1 LAAFALGEKM
11 RRSGTKPWAGLAASL
26 IISLELT
33 PAAQGQDTG
42 GAAGGTSGDP
52 TLITLPELSVS
63 AQADRAFFAPDTASQ
78 GVVTGKQIE
87 EQPRSRVGEVLELVP
102 GLIATQHS
110 GEGKANQYFL
120 RGFNLDHGTD
130 IDITLEDM
138 PVNMRT
144 HGHGQG
150 YADLNFMIPELI
162 STLQYSKGPYFPDLG
177 DFDTAGAVQINYVDT
192 LPHDLALVTA
202 GTLGYY
208 RGLGAMS
215 RPVGAGNLLAAAEY
229 VHADGP
235 WTIPDNYNKGNLVL
249 NYSQGNANNG
259 FSFTGM
265 YMNDAFH
272 ATNQIPQRAVTEGLI
287 CLYCPLDPT
296 DGGSSERYSFS
307 TKYATTTDTG
317 QLKAN
322 AYFIGY
328 QLQLFNNF
336 DGFVTFPPP
345 IGDQFLQ
352 QDRRK
357 IYGGNV
363 SYMMPGNIFGFDAKN
378 TIGFQTRT
386 DDIHIDLAETT
397 GRIVRFTVRDDHVI
411 ESSAGVYIE
420 NRVQWLDKFRTMTGI
435 REDLYYGSD
444 ESTLQANSGKIVQ
457 AITSPKGNLIF
468 GPWQN
473 TEYYLSVGQGFHSN
487 DLRGTLTNVDAL
499 ATEINFMQGNPNVVT
514 QGKTPLLTKATGYE
528 AGMRSEPLPN
538 LKLEGALFVLNLN
551 SEATFSGDQAVT
563 TPGRPSQRKGI
574 ELSASYKPLPWLRLD
589 GDFAATHARFANGDT
604 GEADTE
610 PGHPG
615 NYIPGAANMIATA
628 SATIEDLGPW
638 FGALRFRY
646 FGRRPLI
653 EDNSVTS
660 KPTTLLD
667 LRVGY
672 KFSEQARLWLDI
684 LNLFNNTGAH
694 QIDYFY
700 PSQLA
705 NETAPVYDVHFKPV
719 EPLSVRFTLSMTF

>member
-1 LAAFALGEKM
+1 M
-11 RRSGTKPWAGLAASL
+11 RRSGAKPWSGLAACL
-26 IISLELT
+26 IVWLGSAPGS
-33 PAAQGQDTG
+33 PAQEARTTSD
-42 GAAGGTSGDP
+42 GGTL
-52 TLITLPELSVS
+52 TTLPEVSVT
-63 AQADRAFFAPDTASQ
+63 APAEGAFFAPDTASQ
-78 GVVTGKQIE
+78 GVVSGEQIQQ
-87 EQPRSRVGEVLELVP
+87 QPAYRVGETLEVVP
-102 GLIATQHS
+102 GLIVTQHS

-130 IDITLEDM
+130 IDITLDEM

-144 HGHGQG
+144 HAHGQG

-162 STLQYSKGPYFPDLG
+162 STLQYSKGPYFPALG
-177 DFDTAGAVQINYVDT
+177 DFDTAGAVQINYVNA
-192 LPHDLALVTA
+192 LPHDLAMVSA

-215 RPVGAGNLLAAAEY
+215 RPVGAGNLLAATEY

-249 NYSQGNANNG
+249 NYSQGNADNG

-307 TKYATTTDTG
+307 PKYAATTETG

-357 IYGGNV
+357 IYGGNI
-363 SYMMPGNIFGFDAKN
+363 SYMVPGNIFGFDAQN
-378 TIGFQTRT
+378 TVGFQTRT

-397 GRIVRFTVRDDHVI
+397 GRVVRFTVRDDHVI
-411 ESSAGVYIE
+411 EASGGLFLE
-420 NRVQWLDKFRTMTGI
+420 NRIQWLDKFRTVTGL

-444 ESTLQANSGKIVQ
+444 ESTLQANSGTIVQ

-468 GPWQN
+468 GPWNQ

-487 DLRGTLTNVDAL
+487 DLRGALTNVDAL
-499 ATEINFMQGNPNVVT
+499 ATEINFQQGNPTVVT

-528 AGMRSEPLPN
+528 LGVRSEPVPD
-538 LKLEGALFVLNLN
+538 LKLEGALFVLNLA
-551 SEATFSGDQAVT
+551 SEATFDGDEAMT

-574 ELSASYKPLPWLRLD
+574 ELSASYKPLAWLRLD
-589 GDFAATHARFANGDT
+589 GDFAATHARYADGDPGT
-604 GEADTE
+604 GDTE

-615 NYIPGAANMIATA
+615 SYIPNAANVIATA
-628 SATIEDLGPW
+628 GATIEDLGPW
-638 FGALRFRY
+638 FAALKFRY

-653 EDNSVTS
+653 EDDSVTS
-660 KPTTLLD
+660 RPTTLVD
-667 LRVGY
+667 LRIGY
-672 KFSEQARLWLDI
+672 KFSEQARVWLDI
-684 LNLFNNTGAH
+684 FNLFNNTGAH

-719 EPLSVRFTLSMTF
+719 DPLSVRLTLSMTF

>member
-1 LAAFALGEKM
+1 M
-11 RRSGTKPWAGLAASL
+11 RRCRGKSWSGFAAGV
-26 IISLELT
+26 IISLGFASAA
-33 PAAQGQDTG
+33 PAEDSGTAGDSSPG
-42 GAAGGTSGDP
+42 GAT
-52 TLITLPELSVS
+52 ITLPEMNVS
-63 AQADRAFFAPDTASQ
+63 AQADRTFFAPDTASQ
-78 GVVTGKQIE
+78 GVVTGEQIQQ
-87 EQPRSRVGEVLELVP
+87 QPAYRVGETLEVVP
-102 GLIATQHS
+102 GLIVTQHS

-130 IDITLEDM
+130 IDISLDDM

-144 HGHGQG
+144 HAHGQG

-162 STLQYSKGPYFPDLG
+162 STLQYSKGPYFPALG

-192 LPHDLALVTA
+192 LPHDLALLSA
-202 GTLGYY
+202 GMFGYG
-208 RGLGAMS
+208 RGLGAVS
-215 RPVGAGNLLAAAEY
+215 RPVGPGNLLVAAEY

-235 WTIPDNYNKGNLVL
+235 WTIPDNYNKGNLVA
-249 NYSQGNANNG
+249 NYSQGNADNG

-307 TKYATTTDTG
+307 SKYAATTDTG
-317 QLKAN
+317 QLKAS
-322 AYFIGY
+322 AYLIGY

-345 IGDQFLQ
+345 IGDQFVQ

-363 SYMMPGNIFGFDAKN
+363 SYLIPGNVFGFDAQN
-378 TIGFQTRT
+378 TVGFQTRT

-397 GRIVRFTVRDDHVI
+397 GRVVRFTVRDDHVI
-411 ESSAGVYIE
+411 EASGGLFIE
-420 NRVQWLDKFRTMTGI
+420 NRIQWLDKFRTVTGL

-444 ESTLQANSGKIVQ
+444 ESTLQANSGTIVQ

-468 GPWQN
+468 GPWDQ

-487 DLRGTLTNVDAL
+487 DLRGALTTVNAL
-499 ATEINFMQGNPNVVT
+499 QTEINFQQGNPTVVP
-514 QGKTPLLTKATGYE
+514 QVKTPLLTKAIGYE
-528 AGMRSEPLPN
+528 VGVRSEPLPN
-538 LKLEGALFVLNLN
+538 LKVEGALFVLNLA
-551 SEATFSGDQAVT
+551 SEATFDGDEAET

-589 GDFAATHARFANGDT
+589 GDFAATHARYANGDPGT
-604 GEADTE
+604 ADTE

-615 NYIPGAANMIATA
+615 SYIPNSANLISTA
-628 SATIEDLGPW
+628 SATVEDLGPW
-638 FGALRFRY
+638 FGALRLRY

-653 EDNSVTS
+653 EDDSVTS
-660 KPTTLLD
+660 KPTTLAD
-667 LRVGY
+667 LRIGY
-672 KFSEQARLWLDI
+672 KFSEQAKLWLDI
-684 LNLFNNTGAH
+684 FNLFNNTGAH

-705 NETAPVYDVHFKPV
+705 NETAPVYDTHFKPV
-719 EPLSVRFTLSMTF
+719 EPASVRLTFSMTF

>member
-1 LAAFALGEKM
+1 M
-11 RRSGTKPWAGLAASL
+11 RRNRTKSWSGFTAGLIVSLGFASAAQAEDSGTAAADS
-26 IISLELT
+26 S
-33 PAAQGQDTG
+33 PG
-42 GAAGGTSGDP
+42 GAI
-52 TLITLPELSVS
+52 ITLPEVSVS
-63 AQADRAFFAPDTASQ
+63 APADKAFFAPDTASQ
-78 GVVTGKQIE
+78 GVVTGTEIE
-87 EQPRSRVGEVLELVP
+87 QQPRSRVGEVLEVVP
-102 GLIATQHS
+102 GLIVTQHS

-130 IDITLEDM
+130 IDITLDDM

-144 HGHGQG
+144 HAHGQG
-150 YADLNFMIPELI
+150 FADLNFMIPELI
-162 STLQYSKGPYFPDLG
+162 STLHYSKGPYFPDLG
-177 DFDTAGAVQINYVDT
+177 DFDTAGAVQINYVNT

-208 RGLGAMS
+208 RGVGAMS

-229 VHADGP
+229 VHFDGP
-235 WTIPDNYNKGNLVL
+235 FTIPDNYNKGNLVL
-249 NYSQGNANNG
+249 NYSQGNADNG

-265 YMNDAFH
+265 YMKDAFH
-272 ATNQIPQRAVTEGLI
+272 ATNQIPLRAVTEGLI

-296 DGGSSERYSFS
+296 DGGNSERYSFS
-307 TKYATTTDTG
+307 TTYAKTTING
-317 QLKAN
+317 QLNAN
-322 AYFIGY
+322 AYMIGY
-328 QLQLFNNF
+328 ALQLINDF

-345 IGDQFLQ
+345 IGDQFIQ

-363 SYMMPGNIFGFDAKN
+363 SYMVPGHLFGIDAKN

-386 DDIHIDLAETT
+386 DDIHIDLAQST
-397 GRIVRFTVRDDHVI
+397 GAVARFTVRDDHVI
-411 ESSAGVYIE
+411 ESSAGVYVE
-420 NRVQWLDKFRTMTGI
+420 NRVQWADKFRTMTGL

-487 DLRGTLTNVDAL
+487 DLRGALTTVDAK
-499 ATEINFMQGNPNVVT
+499 ATEINFMQGNPTVVA
-514 QGKTPLLTKATGYE
+514 QGQTPLLTKATGYE
-528 AGMRSEPLPN
+528 VGLRSEPLSN
-538 LKLEGALFVLNLN
+538 LKLEGALFVLNLA
-551 SEATFSGDQAVT
+551 SEATFSGDEAVT

-574 ELSASYKPLPWLRLD
+574 ELSASYKPFPWLRLD
-589 GDFAATHARFANGDT
+589 GDFAATHARYSNGDT
-604 GEADTE
+604 GAADTE

-615 NYIPGAANMIATA
+615 SYIPGAANMIATA
-628 SATIEDLGPW
+628 GATIEDLDHW

-660 KPTTLLD
+660 EPTALVD
-667 LRVGY
+667 LRIGY
-672 KFSEQARLWLDI
+672 KFSERARLWLDI
-684 LNLFNNTGAH
+684 LNLLDNRGAH

-705 NETAPVYDVHFKPV
+705 NETAPVYDVHFHPV
-719 EPLSVRFTLSMTF
+719 EPLSIRFTFSMTF

>member
-1 LAAFALGEKM
+1 
-11 RRSGTKPWAGLAASL
+11 
-26 IISLELT
+26 
-33 PAAQGQDTG
+33 
-42 GAAGGTSGDP
+42 
-52 TLITLPELSVS
+52 
-63 AQADRAFFAPDTASQ
+63 
-78 GVVTGKQIE
+78 
-87 EQPRSRVGEVLELVP
+87 VP
-102 GLIATQHS
+102 GLIVTQHS

-130 IDITLEDM
+130 IDIWLDDM

-144 HGHGQG
+144 HAHGQG

-162 STLQYSKGPYFPDLG
+162 GTLQYSKGPYFPALG

-192 LPHDLALVTA
+192 LTHDLALLSA
-202 GTLGYY
+202 GMFGYA
-208 RGLGAMS
+208 RGLGAVS
-215 RPVGAGNLLAAAEY
+215 RPVGAGDLLIAAEY

-235 WTIPDNYNKGNLVL
+235 WTIPDNYNKGNLVA
-249 NYSQGNANNG
+249 NYSQGNADYG

-272 ATNQIPQRAVTEGLI
+272 ATNQIPQRTVTEGLI

-307 TKYATTTDTG
+307 TKYAATTDTG

-322 AYFIGY
+322 AYLIGY

-345 IGDQFLQ
+345 IGDQFVQ

-357 IYGGNV
+357 IYGANV
-363 SYMMPGNIFGFDAKN
+363 SYMIPGHVFDFDAQN
-378 TIGFQTRT
+378 TVGFQTRT

-397 GRIVRFTVRDDHVI
+397 GRVVRFTVRDDHVI
-411 ESSAGVYIE
+411 EASGGLFIE
-420 NRVQWLDKFRTMTGI
+420 NPIQWLDKFRTVTGL

-444 ESTLQANSGKIVQ
+444 ESTFQANSGTIVR

-468 GPWQN
+468 GPWDQ

-487 DLRGTLTNVDAL
+487 DLRGALTTVNAL
-499 ATEINFMQGNPNVVT
+499 QTEINQMQGNPTVVP
-514 QGKTPLLTKATGYE
+514 QVKTPLLTKATGYE
-528 AGMRSEPLPN
+528 VGVRSEPLPG
-538 LKLEGALFVLNLN
+538 LKLEGALFVLNLA
-551 SEATFSGDQAVT
+551 SEATFDGDEAET

-574 ELSASYKPLPWLRLD
+574 ELSASYKPLTWLRLD
-589 GDFAATHARFANGDT
+589 ADFAATHARYANGDPGT
-604 GEADTE
+604 ADTE

-615 NYIPGAANMIATA
+615 SYIPNSANLISTA
-628 SATIEDLGPW
+628 SATVEDLGPW
-638 FGALRFRY
+638 FGALRLRY

-653 EDNSVTS
+653 EDDSVTS
-660 KPTTLLD
+660 RPTTLVD

-672 KFSEQARLWLDI
+672 KFSEQAKLWLDI
-684 LNLFNNTGAH
+684 FNLFNNTGAH

-705 NETAPVYDVHFKPV
+705 NEKAPVYDIHFKPV
-719 EPLSVRFTLSMTF
+719 EPASVRLTFRMTF

>member
-1 LAAFALGEKM
+1 M
-11 RRSGTKPWAGLAASL
+11 RRNRTKSWRGFTAGLIVSLGFASAALAEDSGTAAGNS
-26 IISLELT
+26 S
-33 PAAQGQDTG
+33 TG
-42 GAAGGTSGDP
+42 GATIA
-52 TLITLPELSVS
+52 LPEVSVS

-78 GVVTGKQIE
+78 GVVTGRQIE
-87 EQPRSRVGEVLELVP
+87 EQPRSRVGEVLEVVP

-130 IDITLEDM
+130 IDIWLADM

-144 HGHGQG
+144 HAHGQG
-150 YADLNFMIPELI
+150 FADLNFMIPELI
-162 STLQYSKGPYFPDLG
+162 SNLHYSKGPYFPDLG
-177 DFDTAGAVQINYVDT
+177 DFDTAGAVQINYVNT
-192 LPHDLALVTA
+192 LPHDLALATA

-215 RPVGAGNLLAAAEY
+215 RPIGAGNVLAAAEY
-229 VHADGP
+229 VHSDGP
-235 WTIPDNYNKGNLVL
+235 FVFPDNYNKGNLVL
-249 NYSQGNANNG
+249 NYSQGNPDNG

-287 CLYCPLDPT
+287 CLYCPFDPT

-307 TKYATTTDTG
+307 TKYAATTDAG
-317 QLKAN
+317 QLNAN

-345 IGDQFLQ
+345 IGDQFVQ

-363 SYMMPGNIFGFDAKN
+363 SYMMPGNLFGFDAKN

-386 DDIHIDLAETT
+386 DDIHIYLAETT
-397 GRIVRFTVRDDHVI
+397 GRVVRFTVRDDHVI

-420 NRVQWLDKFRTMTGI
+420 NRVQWADKFRTMTGL
-435 REDLYYGSD
+435 RGDLYYGSD

-457 AITSPKGNLIF
+457 AIASPKGNLIF

-499 ATEINFMQGNPNVVT
+499 ATEINFMRGNPTVVT

-528 AGMRSEPLPN
+528 VGLRSEPVPN
-538 LKLEGALFVLNLN
+538 FKLEGALFVLNLN
-551 SEATFSGDQAVT
+551 SEATFSGDEAVT

-574 ELSASYKPLPWLRLD
+574 ELTASYKPLPWLRLD
-589 GDFAATHARFANGDT
+589 GDFAATHARFANGDN
-604 GEADTE
+604 GAADTE

-615 NYIPGAANMIATA
+615 NYIPGAANMIAAA
-628 SATIEDLGPW
+628 SATVEDLGPW

-660 KPTTLLD
+660 KPTTLVD
-667 LRVGY
+667 LRIGY
-672 KFSEQARLWLDI
+672 KISEQARLWLDI

-705 NETAPVYDVHFKPV
+705 SETAPVYDVHFHPV

>member
-1 LAAFALGEKM
+1 MQRNRTKSW
-11 RRSGTKPWAGLAASL
+11 SGFTAGLVVLLGFASAA
-26 IISLELT
+26 
-33 PAAQGQDTG
+33 PAENSDTAAGNSSPG
-42 GAAGGTSGDP
+42 GAT
-52 TLITLPELSVS
+52 ITLPEMNVS
-63 AQADRAFFAPDTASQ
+63 AQADRTFFAPDTASQ
-78 GVVTGKQIE
+78 GVVTGEQIQQ
-87 EQPRSRVGEVLELVP
+87 QPTYRVGETLEVVP
-102 GLIATQHS
+102 GLIVTQHS

-130 IDITLEDM
+130 IDISLDDM

-144 HGHGQG
+144 HAHGQG

-162 STLQYSKGPYFPDLG
+162 STLQYSKGPYFPALG

-192 LPHDLALVTA
+192 LPHDLALLSA
-202 GTLGYY
+202 GMFGYG
-208 RGLGAMS
+208 RGLGAVS
-215 RPVGAGNLLAAAEY
+215 RPVGAGNLLVAAEY

-235 WTIPDNYNKGNLVL
+235 WTIPDNYNKGNLVA
-249 NYSQGNANNG
+249 NYSQGNADNG

-272 ATNQIPQRAVTEGLI
+272 ATNQIPQRAVTEGLL

-307 TKYATTTDTG
+307 TNYAATTDTG

-322 AYFIGY
+322 AYLIGY

-345 IGDQFLQ
+345 IGDQFVQ

-363 SYMMPGNIFGFDAKN
+363 SYMIPGNIFGFDAQN
-378 TIGFQTRT
+378 NVGFQTRT

-397 GRIVRFTVRDDHVI
+397 GRVVRFTVRDDHVI
-411 ESSAGVYIE
+411 ESSGGLFIE
-420 NRVQWLDKFRTMTGI
+420 NRIQWLDKFRTVTGL

-444 ESTLQANSGKIVQ
+444 ESTLQANSGTIVQ

-468 GPWQN
+468 GPWDQ

-487 DLRGTLTNVDAL
+487 DLRGALTTVNAL
-499 ATEINFMQGNPNVVT
+499 QTEINFQQGNPTVVP
-514 QGKTPLLTKATGYE
+514 QVKTPLLTKAIGYE
-528 AGMRSEPLPN
+528 VGVRSEPLPN
-538 LKLEGALFVLNLN
+538 LKVEGALFVLNLA
-551 SEATFSGDQAVT
+551 SEATFDGDEAET

-589 GDFAATHARFANGDT
+589 GDFAATHARYANGDLGT
-604 GEADTE
+604 ADTE

-615 NYIPGAANMIATA
+615 SYIPNSANLISTA
-628 SATIEDLGPW
+628 SATVEDLGPW

-653 EDNSVTS
+653 EDDSVTS
-660 KPTTLLD
+660 KPTTLAD
-667 LRVGY
+667 LRIGY
-672 KFSEQARLWLDI
+672 KFSEQVKLWLDVF
-684 LNLFNNTGAH
+684 NLFNNTGAH

-705 NETAPVYDVHFKPV
+705 NETAPVYDIHFKPV
-719 EPLSVRFTLSMTF
+719 EPASVRLTFSMTF

>member
-1 LAAFALGEKM
+1 MNIIPRTLLLATMCLGLP
-11 RRSGTKPWAGLAASL
+11 RPAG
-26 IISLELT
+26 
-33 PAAQGQDTG
+33 AQD
-42 GAAGGTSGDP
+42 AGDKSM
-52 TLITLPELSVS
+52 TLPEVSVS
-63 AQADRAFFAPDTASQ
+63 AQADSAFFAPDTASQ

-87 EQPRSRVGEVLELVP
+87 EQPRSRVGEVLEVVP

-162 STLQYSKGPYFPDLG
+162 STLHYSKGPYFPDLG
-177 DFDTAGAVQINYVDT
+177 DFDTAGAVQINYVDA
-192 LPHDLALVTA
+192 LPHDLALATA
-202 GTLGYY
+202 GMLGYY

-215 RPVGAGNLLAAAEY
+215 RPIGAGNLLAAAEY

-235 WTIPDNYNKGNLVL
+235 WTLPDNYNKGNLVV
-249 NYSQGNANNG
+249 NYSQGNPDNG

-272 ATNQIPQRAVTEGLI
+272 ATNQISLRAVREGLI
-287 CLYCPLDPT
+287 CLYCPFDPT

-307 TKYATTTDTG
+307 TKYAVTTDTS

-322 AYFIGY
+322 AYLIGY
-328 QLQLFNNF
+328 QLQLFNDF

-345 IGDQFLQ
+345 IGDQFVQ

-363 SYMMPGNIFGFDAKN
+363 SYLMPGDILGYNVRN

-386 DDIHIDLAETT
+386 DDINIQLAETT
-397 GRIVRFTVRDDHVI
+397 DRAARFTVRNDHVI

-420 NRVQWLDKFRTMTGI
+420 NRVQWAEKFRTMTGL

-444 ESTLQANSGKIVQ
+444 QSAPLQANSGTIVQ
-457 AITSPKGNLIF
+457 GITSPKGNLIF

-487 DLRGTLTNVDAL
+487 DLRGALTNVDAL
-499 ATEINFMQGNPNVVT
+499 ATEINFLKGNPNVVT
-514 QGKTPLLTKATGYE
+514 QGRTPLLTKATGYE
-528 AGMRSEPLPN
+528 LGVRSEPLPD
-538 LKLEGALFVLNLN
+538 LRLEGALFVLNLA
-551 SEATFSGDQAVT
+551 SEATFSGDEAVT
-563 TPGRPSQRKGI
+563 TPGRQSQRKGI
-574 ELSASYKPLPWLRLD
+574 ELSASYKPLRWLRLD
-589 GDFAATHARFANGDT
+589 SDFAATRARFANGDD
-604 GEADTE
+604 GAADTE
-610 PGHPG
+610 PGHRG

-628 SATIEDLGPW
+628 IATVEDLGPW

-660 KPTTLLD
+660 KPTTLVD
-667 LRVGY
+667 LRIGY
-672 KFSEQARLWLDI
+672 KISEQARLWLDI

-705 NETAPVYDVHFKPV
+705 SETAPVYDVHFKPV
-719 EPLSVRFTLSMTF
+719 EPLSLRFTLSMTF

>member
-1 LAAFALGEKM
+1 M
-11 RRSGTKPWAGLAASL
+11 RRSRGKPWSGFTAGV
-26 IISLELT
+26 IISLGFAS
-33 PAAQGQDTG
+33 AALAEDSGTAAGDSSP
-42 GAAGGTSGDP
+42 GAA
-52 TLITLPELSVS
+52 ITLPELSVS
-63 AQADRAFFAPDTASQ
+63 GPADSAFFAPDTASQ
-78 GVVTGKQIE
+78 GVVTGEQIQQ
-87 EQPRSRVGEVLELVP
+87 QPTYRVGETLEVVP
-102 GLIATQHS
+102 GLIVTQHS

-130 IDITLEDM
+130 IDISLDDM

-144 HGHGQG
+144 HAHGQG

-162 STLQYSKGPYFPDLG
+162 STLQYSKGPYFSGLG
-177 DFDTAGAVQINYVDT
+177 DFDTAGAVQISYVDT
-192 LPHDLALVTA
+192 LPHDLALLS
-202 GTLGYY
+202 GGMFGYA
-208 RGLGAMS
+208 RGFGAAS
-215 RPVGAGNLLAAAEY
+215 RPVGAGNLLVAAEY

-235 WTIPDNYNKGNLVL
+235 WEIPDNYNKGNLVA
-249 NYSQGNANNG
+249 NYSQGNADNG

-307 TKYATTTDTG
+307 TKYAATTDTG

-322 AYFIGY
+322 AYLIGY

-345 IGDQFLQ
+345 IGDQFVQ

-363 SYMMPGNIFGFDAKN
+363 SYVIPGNLFGFDAQN
-378 TIGFQTRT
+378 TVGVQTRT

-397 GRIVRFTVRDDHVI
+397 GRVVRFTVRDDHVI
-411 ESSAGVYIE
+411 ESSGGVYIE
-420 NRVQWLDKFRTMTGI
+420 NRVQWLDKFRTVTGL

-444 ESTLQANSGKIVQ
+444 ESTLQANSGTIVQ

-468 GPWQN
+468 GPWNQ

-487 DLRGTLTNVDAL
+487 DLRGALTNVDAL
-499 ATEINFMQGNPNVVT
+499 QTEINFQRGNPTVVP
-514 QGKTPLLTKATGYE
+514 QVKTPLLTKATGYE
-528 AGMRSEPLPN
+528 VGVRSEPVPN
-538 LKLEGALFVLNLN
+538 LKLEGALFVLNLA
-551 SEATFSGDQAVT
+551 SEATFDGDEAET
-563 TPGRPSQRKGI
+563 MPGRPSQRKGI

-589 GDFAATHARFANGDT
+589 GDFAATHARYANGDPGT
-604 GEADTE
+604 ADTE

-615 NYIPGAANMIATA
+615 SYIPNSANLISTA
-628 SATIEDLGPW
+628 SATVEDLGPW
-638 FGALRFRY
+638 FGAVRFRY

-653 EDNSVTS
+653 EDDSVTS
-660 KPTTLLD
+660 KPTTLAD
-667 LRVGY
+667 LRIGY
-672 KFSEQARLWLDI
+672 KFTEQAKLWLDVF
-684 LNLFNNTGAH
+684 NLFNNTGAH

-705 NETAPVYDVHFKPV
+705 NEATPVYDIHFKPV
-719 EPLSVRFTLSMTF
+719 EPASVRLTFSMTF

>member
-1 LAAFALGEKM
+1 M
-11 RRSGTKPWAGLAASL
+11 RRGGMGLWGGLAANFILCLGPTSVAHTQDAG
-26 IISLELT
+26 ETLT
-33 PAAQGQDTG
+33 
-42 GAAGGTSGDP
+42 
-52 TLITLPELSVS
+52 TLPEVSVS
-63 AQADRAFFAPDTASQ
+63 AQADQAFFAPDTASQ
-78 GVVTGKQIE
+78 GVVTGKEIE
-87 EQPRSRVGEVLELVP
+87 EQPRSRVGEVLEVVP

-130 IDITLEDM
+130 IGISLDDM

-144 HGHGQG
+144 HAHGQG

-162 STLQYSKGPYFPDLG
+162 STLHYSKGPYFPDLG

-249 NYSQGNANNG
+249 NYSQGNMDNG

-307 TKYATTTDTG
+307 TKYAATTETG

-345 IGDQFLQ
+345 IGDQFVQ

-363 SYMMPGNIFGFDAKN
+363 SYMVSGNILGLDAQN
-378 TIGFQTRT
+378 TVGFQTRT
-386 DDIHIDLAETT
+386 DDIHINLAETT
-397 GRIVRFTVRDDHVI
+397 GRVVRFTVRDDHVI
-411 ESSAGVYIE
+411 ESSAGIYAE
-420 NRVQWLDKFRTMTGI
+420 NRIQWLDKFRTVTGL

-444 ESTLQANSGKIVQ
+444 ESTLQANSGTIVQ

-487 DLRGTLTNVDAL
+487 DLRGALTNADAL
-499 ATEINFMQGNPNVVT
+499 ATEINFQQGNPTVVT

-528 AGMRSEPLPN
+528 VGARSEPLPN
-538 LKLEGALFVLNLN
+538 LKLEGALFVLNLA
-551 SEATFSGDQAVT
+551 SEATFSGDEAVT

-574 ELSASYKPLPWLRLD
+574 ELSASYKPLPWIRLD
-589 GDFAATHARFANGDT
+589 GDFAATHARYANGDT
-604 GEADTE
+604 GAADTE

-615 NYIPGAANMIATA
+615 SYIPGAANMIATA
-628 SATIEDLGPW
+628 SATVEDLGPW
-638 FGALRFRY
+638 FGALRLRY

-653 EDNSVTS
+653 EDDSVTS
-660 KPTTLLD
+660 KPTTLVD

-672 KFSEQARLWLDI
+672 KFSETARVWLDI
-684 LNLFNNTGAH
+684 FNLFNNTGAH

-705 NETAPVYDVHFKPV
+705 NETAPVYDVHFHPV
-719 EPLSVRFTLSMTF
+719 EPLSIRVTLSLTL

>member
-1 LAAFALGEKM
+1 MQRNRTKSWSGFTAALVVLLGFASAAPAEN
-11 RRSGTKPWAGLAASL
+11 SDTAAGNS
-26 IISLELT
+26 S
-33 PAAQGQDTG
+33 PG
-42 GAAGGTSGDP
+42 GAT
-52 TLITLPELSVS
+52 ITLPEMNVS
-63 AQADRAFFAPDTASQ
+63 AQADRTFFAPDTASQ
-78 GVVTGKQIE
+78 GVVTGEQIQQ
-87 EQPRSRVGEVLELVP
+87 QPTYRVGETLEVVP
-102 GLIATQHS
+102 GLIVTQHS

-130 IDITLEDM
+130 IDISLDDM

-144 HGHGQG
+144 HAHGQG

-162 STLQYSKGPYFPDLG
+162 STLQYSKGPYFPALG

-192 LPHDLALVTA
+192 LPHDLALLSA
-202 GTLGYY
+202 GKFGYG
-208 RGLGAMS
+208 RALGAVS
-215 RPVGAGNLLAAAEY
+215 RPVRAGNLLVAAEY

-235 WTIPDNYNKGNLVL
+235 WTIPDNYNKGNLVA
-249 NYSQGNANNG
+249 NYSQGNADNG

-307 TKYATTTDTG
+307 TKYAATTDTG

-322 AYFIGY
+322 AYLIGY

-345 IGDQFLQ
+345 IGDQFVQ

-363 SYMMPGNIFGFDAKN
+363 SYMIPGNIFGFDAQN
-378 TIGFQTRT
+378 NVGFQTRT
-386 DDIHIDLAETT
+386 DDIHIDLAENT
-397 GRIVRFTVRDDHVI
+397 GRVMRFTVRDDHVI
-411 ESSAGVYIE
+411 EASGGLFIE
-420 NRVQWLDKFRTMTGI
+420 NRIQWLDKFRTVTGL

-444 ESTLQANSGKIVQ
+444 ESTLQANSGTIVQ

-468 GPWQN
+468 GPWDQ

-487 DLRGTLTNVDAL
+487 DLRGALTTVNAL
-499 ATEINFMQGNPNVVT
+499 QTEINFQQGNPTVVP
-514 QGKTPLLTKATGYE
+514 QVKTPLLTKAIGYE
-528 AGMRSEPLPN
+528 VGVRSEPLPN
-538 LKLEGALFVLNLN
+538 LKVEGALFVLNLA
-551 SEATFSGDQAVT
+551 SEATFDGDEAET

-589 GDFAATHARFANGDT
+589 GDFAATHARYANGDPGT
-604 GEADTE
+604 ADTE

-615 NYIPGAANMIATA
+615 SYIPNSANLISTA
-628 SATIEDLGPW
+628 SATVEDLGPW

-653 EDNSVTS
+653 EDDSVTS
-660 KPTTLLD
+660 KPTTLAD
-667 LRVGY
+667 LRIGY
-672 KFSEQARLWLDI
+672 KFSEQVKLWLDVF
-684 LNLFNNTGAH
+684 NLFNNTGAH

-705 NETAPVYDVHFKPV
+705 NETAPVYDIHFKPV
-719 EPLSVRFTLSMTF
+719 EPASVRLTFSMTF